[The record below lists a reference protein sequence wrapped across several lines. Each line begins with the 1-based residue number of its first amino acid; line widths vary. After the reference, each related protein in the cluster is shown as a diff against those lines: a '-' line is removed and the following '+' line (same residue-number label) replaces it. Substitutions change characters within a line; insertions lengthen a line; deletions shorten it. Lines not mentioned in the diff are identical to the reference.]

1 MPARTGRKSNKVV
14 ARLLNQALC
23 VLTLSL
29 QSENDVVFVLSLI
42 ADLMHEKMNSDE
54 CCLRFFVD
62 KLTIFLLGSQ
72 PDV

>member
-1 MPARTGRKSNKVV
+1 MPATTGRKSNKVV

-42 ADLMHEKMNSDE
+42 ADLMHERMNSDE
-54 CCLRFFVD
+54 CLCFFVD
-62 KLTIFLLGSQ
+62 TLTIFLLGCQ

>member
-1 MPARTGRKSNKVV
+1 MPARTGCKSNKVV

-29 QSENDVVFVLSLI
+29 QSENDVVFVLNLI

-54 CCLRFFVD
+54 CLCFFVD
-62 KLTIFLLGSQ
+62 TLTIFLLSSQ